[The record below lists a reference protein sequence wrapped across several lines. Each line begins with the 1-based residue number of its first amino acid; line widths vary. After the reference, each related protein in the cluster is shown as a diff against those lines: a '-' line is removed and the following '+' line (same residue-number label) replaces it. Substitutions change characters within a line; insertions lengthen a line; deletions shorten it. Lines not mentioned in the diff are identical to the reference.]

1 MKFIGYCRVSTDKQ
15 GKSGLGLE
23 AQESA
28 IRDYVRACSG
38 KLVKLYVE
46 VESGKKDDRPILASA
61 IHHSQLTG
69 ARLVIHKLDR
79 LSRDL
84 GFITTLQKDCVD
96 FAIVDLPGADKFTI
110 HIFGA
115 LAEKER
121 ALISERTK
129 TALRQAKERGVKLG
143 NAKGEGPSP
152 EAQRH
157 GALAA
162 SRSRIERADAFATM
176 VRPFI
181 ERLKGEGKGLR
192 QIAATLNAEGIQT
205 ARGKQWTPQAV
216 KNALNR

>member
-1 MKFIGYCRVSTDKQ
+1 MKYIGYCRVSTEKQ

-38 KLVKLYVE
+38 ELLKLYIE

-61 IHHSQLTG
+61 IQHSQLTG

-84 GFITTLQKDCVD
+84 SFITTLQKNSVD
-96 FAIVDLPGADKFTI
+96 FAVVDLPGADKFTV

-143 NAKGEGPSP
+143 NAKGKGPTP
-152 EAQRH
+152 EIQRQ

-162 SRSRIERADAFATM
+162 SRNRIEKADAFARM
-176 VRPFI
+176 VAPFI
-181 ERLKGEGKGLR
+181 DKLRGEGKGLR
-192 QIAATLNAEGIQT
+192 QIATLLNAEGIKT
-205 ARGKQWTPQAV
+205 ARGKEWTPQAV
-216 KNALNR
+216 KNAINR

>member
-1 MKFIGYCRVSTDKQ
+1 MKYIGYCRVSTEKQ

-28 IRDYVRACSG
+28 IRDYIQACSG
-38 KLVKLYVE
+38 ELVKLYVE

-61 IHHSQLTG
+61 INHSQLIG

-84 GFITTLQKDCVD
+84 GFITTLQKNSVD

-121 ALISERTK
+121 SLISERTR
-129 TALRQAKERGVKLG
+129 TALQQAKERGVRLG
-143 NAKGEGPSP
+143 NAKGEGFTR
-152 EAQRH
+152 EIQRQ

-162 SRSRIERADAFATM
+162 SRSRTEKADSFANK
-176 VRPFI
+176 VKPFI
-181 ERLKGEGKGLR
+181 ERLRGEGKGLR
-192 QIAATLNAEGIQT
+192 QIAGVLNAEGILT
-205 ARGKQWTPQAV
+205 ARGKQWTPTAV
-216 KNALNR
+216 KNAMNR